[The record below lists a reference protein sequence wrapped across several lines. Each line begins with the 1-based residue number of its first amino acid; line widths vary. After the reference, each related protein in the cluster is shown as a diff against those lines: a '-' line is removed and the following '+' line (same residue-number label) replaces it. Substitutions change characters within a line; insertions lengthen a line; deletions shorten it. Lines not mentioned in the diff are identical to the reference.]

1 MTEPLTAERQFYNR
15 LFEELSWRKEEKT
28 EDERPELYN
37 IYADGKEWL
46 TIHRGRK
53 GYTII
58 GNIKERAG
66 KERQLQL
73 GEEPKSKTYYIY
85 KKTQK
90 YNVYTQPE
98 KIEKAKKRYKKW
110 LKIIQDEEYTILTKE
125 IEWGKICAHTDT
137 NSEYTT
143 EEEK

>member
-37 IYADGKEWL
+37 IYADGKEWI
-46 TIHRGRK
+46 TIHRSRK

-58 GNIKERAG
+58 GNIKERDG
-66 KERQLQL
+66 KERQLEL
-73 GEEPKSKTYYIY
+73 NEEPKRKIFYIY

-90 YNVYTQPE
+90 YNVYTQAE
-98 KIEKAKKRYKKW
+98 SIEKAKKRFKKW
-110 LKIIQDEEYTILTKE
+110 LKIIQDEKYGIRIKE
-125 IEWGKICAHTDT
+125 IEWGKICAHTDM
-137 NSEYTT
+137 S
-143 EEEK
+143 